1 MLHIIMSAVNYLL
14 WIIAMLIVVDSIM
27 SWIPGAA
34 GSRFGEMIS
43 TLVTPVIAPIRRI
56 FMRFEFARSSPVD
69 FFADGGAYHY
79 FCNPKHYFDI
89 LIFGAQCEQ
98 D

>member
-1 MLHIIMSAVNYLL
+1 LLHIIMSAVNYLL

-69 FFADGGAYHY
+69 FSPMVA
-79 FCNPKHYFDI
+79 
-89 LIFGAQCEQ
+89 LIIIFVIQSIISIF
-98 D
+98 